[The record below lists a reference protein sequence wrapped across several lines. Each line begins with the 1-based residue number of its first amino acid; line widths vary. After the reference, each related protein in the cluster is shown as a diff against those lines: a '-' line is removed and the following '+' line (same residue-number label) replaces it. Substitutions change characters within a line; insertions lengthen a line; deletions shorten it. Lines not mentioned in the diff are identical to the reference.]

1 MLHNMIVNAFYMYVH
16 IALYMSRHCIKYE
29 HELWH
34 IECVVLCVY
43 IAVDHSLSIV
53 SRIDQFYCD
62 VKQRRKEMF
71 GNNEP
76 SFDPRYT

>member
-1 MLHNMIVNAFYMYVH
+1 MF
-16 IALYMSRHCIKYE
+16 
-29 HELWH
+29 
-34 IECVVLCVY
+34 CVCVC

-62 VKQRRKEMF
+62 VKQKRKEMF
-71 GNNEP
+71 GNNET